1 MIDLRARL
9 TESVT
14 KVRFYGSWLTYG
26 GLVVIIASVLTFIIE
41 FMRMVHIA
49 RMPALKSTKEA
60 DIEQLEKQ
68 LDQLEQ
74 EN

>member
-9 TESVT
+9 NESLT

-26 GLVVIIASVLTFIIE
+26 GLVVIVASILTFLIE
-41 FMRMVHIA
+41 FMRMLHIA

-60 DIEQLEKQ
+60 DVE
-68 LDQLEQ
+68 
-74 EN
+74 